1 MILGAVNGVDA
12 VIIAV
17 LLMKLYVFTTTTI
30 MTIIIIIRI
39 NETGNYHTVLM
50 VHTVIRITQTQSK
63 CRQLRGLL
71 VKLQEEQCDTFR
83 AWASDTELCP
93 VNKCRLG
100 TVLSDQIKADQK

>member
-1 MILGAVNGVDA
+1 MPDTGSVIQQQLDDDGVMMILGEVNGVDA

-17 LLMKLYVFTTTTI
+17 LMKLYVFTTTTI

-50 VHTVIRITQTQSK
+50 VRTVIRITQTQSK

-71 VKLQEEQCDTFR
+71 ANGRR
-83 AWASDTELCP
+83 AVRHSSG
-93 VNKCRLG
+93 LG
-100 TVLSDQIKADQK
+100 Q